1 MSEHRR
7 DGLRVLLAPDS
18 FKGSLSSVE
27 VARALAE
34 GWARA
39 RPQDELIRAPL
50 ADGGEGT
57 LAAIAETG
65 GWEWQECPAH
75 DPLGRPLTARW
86 LLSADGARA
95 AVELA
100 EASGLSR
107 LPAGEPRS
115 PIAATT
121 EGTGEVLRAVLDA
134 GVRHVLMGVGGSATT
149 DGGSGL
155 LHALGVW
162 YRSGSDGRLRGP
174 VPDLAAVDLASLDP
188 RLHEMEM
195 RIACDVT
202 NPLLGEQG
210 AAAVYG
216 PQKGAWPEDVA
227 VLEEWLARYADLLE
241 KAAGTRARDVPGA
254 GAAGGTSFGLL
265 CLAPR
270 MRSLELVPG
279 IDVVMQETGFDERL
293 ASADLVIT
301 GEGRIDEQTAY
312 GKTALGVAR
321 RAAAA
326 GVPCLAVGGGVMPEG
341 AAVLAAAGT
350 LAVPVLDR
358 PMTLEDAMSQAADL
372 VAQAGERLARLVEL
386 GTIVGERRTVR
397 LVAGDAEIGGT
408 VGRGTVGRGTVGRET
423 ETRSGSRKP
432 AS

>member
-1 MSEHRR
+1 MRSHRG
-7 DGLRVLLAPDS
+7 DSLRVLLAPDS

-27 VARALAE
+27 VTRALAE

-39 RPQDELIRAPL
+39 RPNDELILAPL

-65 GWEWQECPAH
+65 GWDWQECPAQ

-86 LLSADGARA
+86 LLSADGTRA

-107 LPAGEPRS
+107 LPDGEPRS
-115 PIAATT
+115 PLAASTL
-121 EGTGEVLRAVLDA
+121 GTGEVLMAVLDA
-134 GVRHVLMGVGGSATT
+134 GVRHVLLGVGGSATT

-162 YRSGSDGRLRGP
+162 YRGSAGVRLPGP
-174 VPDLAAVDLASLDP
+174 IPDLAAVDLSSVDLRLRELD
-188 RLHEMEM
+188 M

-202 NPLLGEQG
+202 NPLLGEHG
-210 AAAVYG
+210 AAATYA
-216 PQKGAWPEDVA
+216 PQKGAWPEDVVA
-227 VLEEWLARYADLLE
+227 LETWLTHYADLLE
-241 KAAGTRARDVPGA
+241 EAAGTRARDIPGA

-270 MRSLELVPG
+270 MRSFELVPG
-279 IDVVMQETGFDERL
+279 IDVVMEETDFDAQL
-293 ASADLVIT
+293 ATADLVIT

-321 RAAAA
+321 RAASAD
-326 GVPCLAVGGGVMPEG
+326 VPCLAIGGGVTPEG
-341 AAVLAAAGT
+341 AAALAEAGT

-358 PMTLEDAMSQAADL
+358 PMTLEDAMSQAGPL
-372 VAQAGERLARLVEL
+372 VAAAGERLALMVEL
-386 GTIVGERRTVR
+386 GTLVGERRTAR
-397 LVAGDAEIGGT
+397 RASP
-408 VGRGTVGRGTVGRET
+408 ET
-423 ETRSGSRKP
+423 AT
-432 AS
+432 

>member
-1 MSEHRR
+1 MRGRR
-7 DGLRVLLAPDS
+7 GDRLRVLLAPDS

-27 VARALAE
+27 VTRALAE

-39 RPQDELIRAPL
+39 RPEDELILAPL

-65 GWEWQECPAH
+65 GWEWQECPAQ

-86 LLSADGARA
+86 LLSADGKRA

-107 LPAGEPRS
+107 LPDGEPRS
-115 PIAATT
+115 PLAASTV
-121 EGTGEVLRAVLDA
+121 GTGEVLTAVLDA
-134 GVRHVLMGVGGSATT
+134 GVRHVLLGVGGSATT

-162 YRSGSDGRLRGP
+162 YRGSAGGRLPGP
-174 VPDLAAVDLASLDP
+174 IPDLAAVDLSSVDLRLRELD
-188 RLHEMEM
+188 M

-202 NPLLGEQG
+202 NPLLGEHG
-210 AAAVYG
+210 AAATYA
-216 PQKGAWPEDVA
+216 PQKGAWPEDVVA
-227 VLEEWLARYADLLE
+227 LETWLTHYADLLE
-241 KAAGTRARDVPGA
+241 EAAGTTARDIPGA

-270 MRSLELVPG
+270 MRSFELVPG
-279 IDVVMQETGFDERL
+279 IDVVMEETGFDERL
-293 ASADLVIT
+293 ATADLVIT

-326 GVPCLAVGGGVMPEG
+326 AVPCLAIGGGVTPEG
-341 AAVLAAAGT
+341 AATLAEIGT

-358 PMTLEDAMSQAADL
+358 PMTLEDAMSQAGPL
-372 VAQAGERLARLVEL
+372 VAAAGERLALMVEL
-386 GTIVGERRTVR
+386 GTLVGERRSARRAVR
-397 LVAGDAEIGGT
+397 EAE
-408 VGRGTVGRGTVGRET
+408 
-423 ETRSGSRKP
+423 
-432 AS
+432 A

>member
-1 MSEHRR
+1 VRSHRG
-7 DGLRVLLAPDS
+7 DTLRVLLAPDS

-27 VARALAE
+27 VTRALAE

-39 RPQDELIRAPL
+39 RPDDELILAPL

-65 GWEWQECPAH
+65 GWEWQECPAQ

-107 LPAGEPRS
+107 LPDGEPRS
-115 PIAATT
+115 PLAASTV
-121 EGTGEVLRAVLDA
+121 GTGEVLMAVLDA
-134 GVRHVLMGVGGSATT
+134 GVRHVLLGVGGSATT

-155 LHALGVW
+155 LHALGAW
-162 YRSGSDGRLRGP
+162 YRGSAGGRLPGP
-174 VPDLAAVDLASLDP
+174 IPDLAAVDLSSLDL
-188 RLHEMEM
+188 RLRELDM

-202 NPLLGEQG
+202 NPLLGEHG
-210 AAAVYG
+210 AAATYA
-216 PQKGAWPEDVA
+216 PQKGAWPEDVDA
-227 VLEEWLARYADLLE
+227 LETWLTHYADLLE
-241 KAAGTRARDVPGA
+241 EAAGTRARDIPGA

-265 CLAPR
+265 CLGSR
-270 MRSLELVPG
+270 MRSFELVPG

-293 ASADLVIT
+293 ATADLVIT

-326 GVPCLAVGGGVMPEG
+326 DVPCLAVGGGVTPEG
-341 AAVLAAAGT
+341 AAALAEVGT

-358 PMTLEDAMSQAADL
+358 PMTLEDAMNQAGPL
-372 VAQAGERLARLVEL
+372 VAAAGERLALMVEL
-386 GTIVGERRTVR
+386 GTLVGERRSAR
-397 LVAGDAEIGGT
+397 RA
-408 VGRGTVGRGTVGRET
+408 VGET
-423 ETRSGSRKP
+423 IT
-432 AS
+432 